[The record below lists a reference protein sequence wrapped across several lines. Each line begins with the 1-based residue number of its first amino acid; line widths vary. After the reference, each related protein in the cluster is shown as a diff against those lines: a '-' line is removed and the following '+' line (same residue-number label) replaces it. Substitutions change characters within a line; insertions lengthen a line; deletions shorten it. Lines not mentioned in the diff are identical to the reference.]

1 MKLFRVLLA
10 GAATLLGVSAGT
22 CPADEPEMINKDN
35 LELQEEVYEGTI
47 DTLDPT
53 TDSSTAAAAAIQQIS
68 PSSLALN
75 TCDFFHPGISVS
87 LTKSSDSSTAVA
99 AAIQQD
105 SSSSPAPD
113 ACDFFHW
120 GISKEQLQNMD
131 GEKEESFSE
140 HYDVPND
147 VEEGRSVG
155 VPLDKTPVGN
165 DGSVKGILEVVKLSV
180 GTQVRA
186 VSVNAFLVF
195 NSKESWTFTAPD
207 REVRDVWID
216 ALVHTIDE
224 SATLNDEG
232 IRSSRV
238 STTSMSDVLELK
250 TTFRG
255 MQPRK
260 VTLTGTTFVMCK
272 LNKGGKDTKA
282 CKWTFDAGSPENRL
296 KWIHLIKGAV
306 PKTKD
311 NDEVDASSSPGY
323 TDSYSSDVALVP
335 STTAPCHACVNE
347 PPSASPTTPYAC
359 GNDPPSASSTNPYQL
374 RADPRAS
381 SKARDKAR
389 SPPEPMYSDSRG
401 WKLGPDDDP
410 LVPGEHLS
418 NLWLHKPTT
427 MEVTE
432 IGDVLLSPGFTPD
445 REQDPLWAHRVMGA
459 FGGRANGGF
468 FCALENW
475 LQRQINGEE
484 LQVKL
489 TVKNGR
495 WRVGRGAMCTLGKSP
510 APEGSLRRFLP
521 WDERGQAIRA
531 ASLYLLQDDSAIIAY
546 EQHLFW
552 YSKTA

>member
-1 MKLFRVLLA
+1 MSSRAFLEGCRNGFRNHPSRSITVECRTIRRARAYVGDSPLRKHVLSLSDHC
-10 GAATLLGVSAGT
+10 V
-22 CPADEPEMINKDN
+22 
-35 LELQEEVYEGTI
+35 ELYC
-47 DTLDPT
+47 
-53 TDSSTAAAAAIQQIS
+53 
-68 PSSLALN
+68 PSSLS
-75 TCDFFHPGISVS
+75 I
-87 LTKSSDSSTAVA
+87 TA
-99 AAIQQD
+99 I
-105 SSSSPAPD
+105 PPPNK
-113 ACDFFHW
+113 
-120 GISKEQLQNMD
+120 INM
-131 GEKEESFSE
+131 
-140 HYDVPND
+140 YD
-147 VEEGRSVG
+147 
-155 VPLDKTPVGN
+155 
-165 DGSVKGILEVVKLSV
+165 
-180 GTQVRA
+180 Q
-186 VSVNAFLVF
+186 
-195 NSKESWTFTAPD
+195 
-207 REVRDVWID
+207 
-216 ALVHTIDE
+216 
-224 SATLNDEG
+224 
-232 IRSSRV
+232 
-238 STTSMSDVLELK
+238 
-250 TTFRG
+250 
-255 MQPRK
+255 
-260 VTLTGTTFVMCK
+260 
-272 LNKGGKDTKA
+272 
-282 CKWTFDAGSPENRL
+282 
-296 KWIHLIKGAV
+296 
-306 PKTKD
+306 
-311 NDEVDASSSPGY
+311 VDASSSPGY

-521 WDERGQAIRA
+521 WDERGQAMRA